1 MLPET
6 LSAHVCS
13 LKQGEDRAALACH
26 LQIAK
31 DGQIKNWRFTRA
43 KIRIAANIAYEDAQ
57 TAIDLVE
64 HETQHGDLDEIIEI
78 SSSPCPFS
86 EADMNKHERSEER
99 RAGKTCVR
107 TCRSRWFKHN

>member
-31 DGQIKNWRFTRA
+31 DGQIKNWRCTRD
-43 KIRIAANIAYEDAQ
+43 KIRIAANIASEDAQ

-64 HETQHGDLDEIIEI
+64 QEHQHGDIDEILKV
-78 SSSPCPFS
+78 SYSPCSFS
-86 EADMNKHERSEER
+86 DTDMNHTDAPVPHALVERKS
-99 RAGKTCVR
+99 AG
-107 TCRSRWFKHN
+107 

>member
-1 MLPET
+1 MGAPTDLPVLPPPFPHRRSSNLGPMLPET
-6 LSAHVCS
+6 LSVHVCS

-64 HETQHGDLDEIIEI
+64 QETQHGDLDEIIEV
-78 SSSPCPFS
+78 SSSP
-86 EADMNKHERSEER
+86 
-99 RAGKTCVR
+99 
-107 TCRSRWFKHN
+107 